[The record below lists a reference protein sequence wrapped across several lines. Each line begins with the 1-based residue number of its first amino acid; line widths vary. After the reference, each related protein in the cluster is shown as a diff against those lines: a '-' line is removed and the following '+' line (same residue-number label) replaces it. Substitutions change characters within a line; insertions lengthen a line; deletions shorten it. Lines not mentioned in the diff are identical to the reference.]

1 MARPR
6 KKIDEALLHKLAA
19 IHCNQE
25 EMCSI
30 LGISTDTLQ
39 RRFAAQVKAAR
50 NEGKMSLR
58 RKMWQMALDGNTTL
72 LIWLSKNELGYSD
85 RLEQKQEVKAEVKE
99 TVYTCEFAGLP
110 DKPKE

>member
-58 RKMWQMALDGNTTL
+58 RKMWQMALDGNVSL
-72 LIWLSKNELGYSD
+72 LIWLSKNELGYTD
-85 RLEQKQEVKAEVKE
+85 RQDVKQEVKAEVKE
-99 TVYTCEFAGLP
+99 TVYACEFPGIP
-110 DKPKE
+110 EKPEK